1 VRSVD
6 VEVEFYSGRRADET
20 PRRIIF
26 DDAVHVVARLLSE
39 SVEQSA
45 TTNQEIRRYKVLTD
59 RGAVLEIVRTPEGTW
74 RLVGLAT
81 QKEKDT

>member
-20 PRRIIF
+20 PRRIILN
-26 DDAVHVVARLLSE
+26 DAVHVVARLLSE

-45 TTNQEIRRYKVLTD
+45 STKQETRRYKVLTD
-59 RGAVLEIVRTPEGTW
+59 QGEVLEIVRSPEGTW
-74 RLVGLAT
+74 RLVSA
-81 QKEKDT
+81 

>member
-1 VRSVD
+1 MKSVD

-20 PRRIIF
+20 PRRIIV
-26 DDAVHVVARLLSE
+26 DNVVHVVARLLSE

-45 TTNQEIRRYKVLTD
+45 ATKQEIRRYKVLTD
-59 RGAVLEIVRTPEGTW
+59 QGEVLEIVRSPEGTW

-81 QKEKDT
+81 QKE